1 MSIISRWW
9 KRNKVALLFLSPW
22 LLGLLTLSLIPMMV
36 SLYLSFT
43 NYNLFQS
50 PDWVGMNNYINLF
63 TNDTRYAK
71 ALEVTFIYVF
81 VGVPLQLTLALA
93 LAMFLNRGLAGLEL
107 FRGIFYIPSLLGP
120 SVAIAL
126 LWRKVFGSDGLFNQL
141 VAPFGIEPRSW
152 IGDPDTSLLTLILL
166 HVWQF
171 GSPMVIFLAGLRQIP
186 KDYYEAASIDGAG
199 RISSFFRITIP
210 MLTPI
215 IFFNLVMQIINAFQ
229 AFTSAFIVGGNGGVL
244 DSTLFYTLYLF
255 IAGFNNFQMGYASAM
270 AWILLLIIGFFT
282 ALFFLSSKKWVH
294 YEN

>member
-1 MSIISRWW
+1 
-9 KRNKVALLFLSPW
+9 
-22 LLGLLTLSLIPMMV
+22 
-36 SLYLSFT
+36 
-43 NYNLFQS
+43 
-50 PDWVGMNNYINLF
+50 
-63 TNDTRYAK
+63 
-71 ALEVTFIYVF
+71 
-81 VGVPLQLTLALA
+81 
-93 LAMFLNRGLAGLEL
+93 
-107 FRGIFYIPSLLGP
+107 
-120 SVAIAL
+120 
-126 LWRKVFGSDGLFNQL
+126 L

>member
-50 PDWVGMNNYINLF
+50 PDWVGMTNYINLF

-244 DSTLFYTLYLF
+244 DSTLFNTLYLF